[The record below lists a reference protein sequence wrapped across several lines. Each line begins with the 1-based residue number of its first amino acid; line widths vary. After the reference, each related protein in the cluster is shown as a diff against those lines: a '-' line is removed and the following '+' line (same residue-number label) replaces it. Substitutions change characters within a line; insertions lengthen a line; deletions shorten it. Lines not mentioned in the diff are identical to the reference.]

1 MIIRLFTSTCLLTT
15 FFGWY
20 LFSNGMYVS
29 VKTLT
34 DMESSYCQELHL
46 GLSKKWVV
54 SCICVA
60 FLFGPL
66 RKCVAMH
73 IESCSITISLD
84 LYCEI
89 WITFVYSEGR
99 TRKRPT
105 FKRTGRTRAEQFN
118 VDTCPAPTRAARAQ
132 PSEPALHARAS
143 RHANTAAWPSC
154 MEIHAR
160 TAPATC
166 TVQAHASIVCHAR

>member
-118 VDTCPAPTRAARAQ
+118 VDTCPAPTRAARSPASPPSMHAQ
-132 PSEPALHARAS
+132 VGTRIQPHDP
-143 RHANTAAWPSC
+143 AAWKSMRVQHRQRARYRHMHPSC
-154 MEIHAR
+154 AML
-160 TAPATC
+160 
-166 TVQAHASIVCHAR
+166 AS